1 MSEELEQQNMIEEEE
16 ETLDADKVGGGL
28 DPERDQDEGTKGL
41 SQEEIDR
48 MVQERLKSTLSPGL
62 RQVVEQDPSQLD
74 NVLRWSAE
82 LVERELQQQS
92 QPQKPQ
98 KEQPPEKDFLD
109 QAYEYMKMEAMK
121 DQQSGLDEEEI
132 RRRHWRRDMELRTAL
147 SERKAHEVIN
157 RERTK
162 AMEMQRFFTTNPD
175 YQAPLVANEVLR
187 RYEAGEPLGSIQA
200 SLQPLIDQQKAFY
213 GIQSPPPAGQRPAY
227 QPQQQSR
234 RPQTPSPSQWDT
246 YTEAAANNPAEQE
259 DFVEKTKADIK
270 KMIKNAKNT
279 DELFDDKIW
288 KQARKIVDLDS
299 RR

>member
-1 MSEELEQQNMIEEEE
+1 MIEEEE

-41 SQEEIDR
+41 SQEEVDR

-92 QPQKPQ
+92 QPKKPQ
-98 KEQPPEKDFLD
+98 KEQPPDKDFLD

-157 RERTK
+157 RERGK
-162 AMEMQRFFTTNPD
+162 AMEMQRFFTSNPD
-175 YQAPLVANEVLR
+175 YQSPLVANEVMR
-187 RYEAGEPLGSIQA
+187 RYEAGESLGSIQA
-200 SLQPLIDQQKAFY
+200 NLQPLIDQQKAFY
-213 GIQSPPPAGQRPAY
+213 GIPAGQTAGGRPAAQY
-227 QPQQQSR
+227 PQRQAG
-234 RPQTPSPSQWDT
+234 RPAAPSPRQWDT
-246 YTEAAANNPAEQE
+246 YTEPTQNTPE
-259 DFVEKTKADIK
+259 DSENFVEKTKKDIK
-270 KMIKNAKNT
+270 KMIKEAKNP

-299 RR
+299 HR